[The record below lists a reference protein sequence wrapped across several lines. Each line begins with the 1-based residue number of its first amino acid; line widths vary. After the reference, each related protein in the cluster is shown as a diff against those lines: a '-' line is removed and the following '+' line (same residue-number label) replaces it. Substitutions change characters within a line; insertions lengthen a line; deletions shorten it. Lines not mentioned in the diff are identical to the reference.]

1 MLKTRV
7 YVIML
12 SVQTTGSS
20 TQGSV
25 LMHCTDY
32 SILSPFSSFVQVCVP
47 VYLVH
52 LYPRKIIRSSGT
64 GFVSEVLHYGPEVLI
79 GLECVHVFLCAFLH
93 ICVCVCMYVHI

>member
-1 MLKTRV
+1 MQA

-64 GFVSEVLHYGPEVLI
+64 GFVSEALHYGPEVLI

-93 ICVCVCMYVHI
+93 ICVCVCMCVHI